1 MLGRCTTIIVR
12 DGDAPSRVALLS
24 PLVRAGEVEDEPE
37 RLDLG
42 CAAGIRS
49 QKVVIWDVD

>member
-1 MLGRCTTIIVR
+1 VLGRCTTVNVR
-12 DGDAPSRVALLS
+12 DGDAPSRVALPS

-49 QKVVIWDVD
+49 RKVVIWDVD